1 MKVSWLKYEKDEN
14 SFKIPEAL
22 GFDVIKLEDPEE
34 TDNKIKE
41 LMKKEYKMIVVSNE
55 IAGFS
60 EDIITK
66 YNRDKNVSII
76 IATARE

>member
-1 MKVSWLKYEKDEN
+1 MKVSWLKYEN

-22 GFDVIKLEDPEE
+22 GFDVIKLENPEE